1 MTGAG
6 GKTGTSSHRPV
17 KRTAGHTKGGR
28 GGFPGWYPRGLFPFR
43 AKRPPR
49 HAHRTTSKKKYPGK
63 PNLRVAGGT
72 PEITLRKTDQKKKN
86 SRVGAKEMDGQE
98 EPSQEVIA
106 RKKIRTRLIKR
117 PKIGETGRGKV
128 DSDQKQLR
136 RENWGRQRRG
146 EEVPEDKSQ
155 RGHGG
160 TPSGRERG

>member
-1 MTGAG
+1 MVSPG
-6 GKTGTSSHRPV
+6 PV
-17 KRTAGHTKGGR
+17 SLSGQKA
-28 GGFPGWYPRGLFPFR
+28 
-43 AKRPPR
+43 PR

-63 PNLRVAGGT
+63 SNPRVAGGT

-86 SRVGAKEMDGQE
+86 SRVGAKEMDRQE

-128 DSDQKQLR
+128 DSDQKRLR

-146 EEVPEDKSQ
+146 PA
-155 RGHGG
+155 RGGS
-160 TPSGRERG
+160 PRGQVTTRTRRDPKRKRKRIG